1 MFKVKRSCS
10 FSLHLSLWKF
20 LILQLAYVS
29 DNIDSVSL
37 KNLFVVTKCTRI
49 FRAKGVVEIVN
60 L

>member
-1 MFKVKRSCS
+1 M
-10 FSLHLSLWKF
+10 
-20 LILQLAYVS
+20 QLAYVS
-29 DNIDSVSL
+29 GNIDSVSL